1 MANEMN
7 NLVVRLSLDNVN
19 FRQGIANSGRA
30 VRTLQNELK
39 SISTGMGGFANASE
53 QTRAKTDALNRLI
66 EAQKEKVRAIFFIR
80 RFRQAHHRIRRH
92 RFFMTQA

>member
-1 MANEMN
+1 MMANEMN

-39 SISTGMGGFANASE
+39 SISTGMGGLLMLVSKRE
-53 QTRAKTDALNRLI
+53 LKQMHLTD
-66 EAQKEKVRAIFFIR
+66 
-80 RFRQAHHRIRRH
+80 
-92 RFFMTQA
+92 

>member
-1 MANEMN
+1 MN

-66 EAQKEKVRAIFFIR
+66 EAKEKVRAL
-80 RFRQAHHRIRRH
+80 RQAYDQNKAKLGENDAQLNDMLHR
-92 RFFMTQA
+92 

>member
-1 MANEMN
+1 MMANEMN

-39 SISTGMGGFANASE
+39 SVSTGMGGFANASQ
-53 QTRAKTDALNRLI
+53 QTQAKMNTLSRLI
-66 EAQKEKVRAIFFIR
+66 EAQKEKLELCDKPTIKIR
-80 RFRQAHHRIRRH
+80 LS
-92 RFFMTQA
+92 

>member
-1 MANEMN
+1 MN

-39 SISTGMGGFANASE
+39 SISMGGFANASE
-53 QTRAKTDALNRLI
+53 QTRAKRMHLI
-66 EAQKEKVRAIFFIR
+66 D
-80 RFRQAHHRIRRH
+80 
-92 RFFMTQA
+92 

>member
-1 MANEMN
+1 MN

-53 QTRAKTDALNRLI
+53 QTRAKHGCT
-66 EAQKEKVRAIFFIR
+66 
-80 RFRQAHHRIRRH
+80 
-92 RFFMTQA
+92 

>member
-1 MANEMN
+1 MKWKFRRKHYLMRGETVANEMN

-39 SISTGMGGFANASE
+39 SVSTEWVAS
-53 QTRAKTDALNRLI
+53 QMLVNKRKR
-66 EAQKEKVRAIFFIR
+66 K
-80 RFRQAHHRIRRH
+80 
-92 RFFMTQA
+92 

>member
-1 MANEMN
+1 MN

-66 EAQKEKVRAIFFIR
+66 EAQKKKLEHYAAYDQNKAKLGENDAKNSTICF
-80 RFRQAHHRIRRH
+80 
-92 RFFMTQA
+92 TSE

>member
-39 SISTGMGGFANASE
+39 SVSTGNGWLQMLVNKRKRNE
-53 QTRAKTDALNRLI
+53 YTQ
-66 EAQKEKVRAIFFIR
+66 
-80 RFRQAHHRIRRH
+80 QAY
-92 RFFMTQA
+92 

>member
-39 SISTGMGGFANASE
+39 SVSTGMGGFANAS
-53 QTRAKTDALNRLI
+53 Q
-66 EAQKEKVRAIFFIR
+66 Q
-80 RFRQAHHRIRRH
+80 
-92 RFFMTQA
+92 TQAKNEYTQQALLKRTKKKKLESF

>member
-1 MANEMN
+1 MN

-39 SISTGMGGFANASE
+39 SISTGMVVL
-53 QTRAKTDALNRLI
+53 QTLVSKHEPKRMHLI
-66 EAQKEKVRAIFFIR
+66 D
-80 RFRQAHHRIRRH
+80 
-92 RFFMTQA
+92 

>member
-1 MANEMN
+1 MN

-39 SISTGMGGFANASE
+39 SVSTGMGGFASASQ
-53 QTRAKTDALNRLI
+53 QTQAKMDSLSRLI
-66 EAQKEKVRAIFFIR
+66 DAQKRKLKLYGKLMIKIR
-80 RFRQAHHRIRRH
+80 LN
-92 RFFMTQA
+92 

>member
-39 SISTGMGGFANASE
+39 SVSTGMGGFANASQ
-53 QTRAKTDALNRLI
+53 QT
-66 EAQKEKVRAIFFIR
+66 
-80 RFRQAHHRIRRH
+80 
-92 RFFMTQA
+92 

>member
-1 MANEMN
+1 MN

-66 EAQKEKVRAIFFIR
+66 EAQKKKLEHYAKPMIKIR
-80 RFRQAHHRIRRH
+80 LSWVKMMRQLNDMLHK
-92 RFFMTQA
+92 